1 MYDFDG
7 AKELRTA
14 WLAGLAPD
22 PRQTVS
28 EWADRHRYLSSRGAS
43 EAGPYRT
50 ARTPYLR
57 EIMDALSPSSPLQ
70 RIIFMK
76 AAQVGATEAGNN
88 WIGYVMHRAPGPF
101 LAVQPTTDLAKR
113 LSQQRIDPLIEES
126 PALRALVAPARSRD
140 SGNTVLAKRFP
151 GGQFVLTGA
160 NSAVGLR
167 SMPARWVFLD
177 EVDAYPGDVD
187 GEGDPIALAEA
198 RTVSFGHRAK
208 MFLVST
214 PTIKGLSRI
223 EREFALSDQ
232 RRYHVPCPH
241 CGTLQWL
248 KFERLRWPKGLPD
261 RVRYHC
267 EACEEPFEERHKTAF
282 MDPANGAHWKA
293 TAPPEQIAT
302 ARSAGIAGFHISAL
316 YSPLGWQTWEEIAR
330 LWEAAQGNDAA
341 LKTVKNTVLGE
352 TWAERGEAPDWER
365 LYERRGPHRLGEVAE
380 GVMVLTAGADVQR
393 DRVEIDVWG
402 WGRGLRSW
410 LVDHIVI
417 EGEIGTEPV
426 RQALSELLLR
436 TWRHPSGS
444 EMPISRLAIDS
455 GDGSTTDAVYSW
467 VRAQSR
473 DRVMAIKGMRDGIVT
488 SPVDGPTWVEVTERG
503 RKVRRGVHLWSVKV
517 GYFKSETY
525 RFLRLPQPTDEDLE
539 AGRGWPSGFV
549 HIPRGITSEWVRQ
562 LVAEQLVTVK
572 TRTGFAKTEW
582 QQMRERNE
590 ALDCRVYARA
600 VAWLMGLD
608 RWDEPRWE
616 QRALALEPP
625 PPVPGEEAAPAPRQL
640 PPDPSVPDPAAT
652 APKRRQSWL
661 GPRRG
666 KWL

>member
-1 MYDFDG
+1 
-7 AKELRTA
+7 
-14 WLAGLAPD
+14 
-22 PRQTVS
+22 
-28 EWADRHRYLSSRGAS
+28 
-43 EAGPYRT
+43 
-50 ARTPYLR
+50 
-57 EIMDALSPSSPLQ
+57 
-70 RIIFMK
+70 
-76 AAQVGATEAGNN
+76 
-88 WIGYVMHRAPGPF
+88 VMHRAPGPF
-101 LAVQPTTDLAKR
+101 LAVQPTTELAKR

-187 GEGDPIALAEA
+187 GEGDPVALAEA

-214 PTIKGLSRI
+214 PTIRGLSRI
-223 EREFALSDQ
+223 EREFLTSDQ

-248 KFERLRWPKGLPD
+248 KFERLRWPKGLPE

-267 EACEEPFEERHKTAF
+267 EACEEPFEERHKAVF
-282 MDPANGAHWKA
+282 MDPASGACWIA
-293 TAPPEQIAT
+293 TAPDEQVDA
-302 ARSAGIAGFHISAL
+302 ARRAGIAGFHISAL
-316 YSPLGWQTWEEIAR
+316 YSPLGWQSWEEIAR

-352 TWAERGEAPDWER
+352 TWAER

-402 WGRGLRSW
+402 WGRSLRSW
-410 LVDHIVI
+410 LVEHIVI
-417 EGEIGTEPV
+417 DGEIGTDAV

-444 EMPISRLAIDS
+444 ELPISRLAIDS
-455 GDGSTTDAVYSW
+455 GDGATTDAVYSW

-473 DRVMAIKGMRDGIVT
+473 DRVMAIKGMRDGVVT
-488 SPVDGPTWVEVTERG
+488 SPVDGPAWVEVTERG
-503 RKVRRGVHLWSVKV
+503 RKVRRGVQLWSVKV

-525 RFLRLPQPTDEDLE
+525 RFLRLPAPTDEDLE
-539 AGRGWPSGFV
+539 AGRGWPSGYI

-572 TRTGFAKTEW
+572 TRAGYAKSEW
-582 QQMRERNE
+582 QQLRDRNE

-600 VAWLMGLD
+600 AAWLMGLD

-616 QRALALEPP
+616 QRALALE
-625 PPVPGEEAAPAPRQL
+625 APAAAGADGGAAARQVA
-640 PPDPSVPDPAAT
+640 PEVGAA
-652 APKRRQSWL
+652 ASALDSPKRAQSWL

-666 KWL
+666 KWLWR